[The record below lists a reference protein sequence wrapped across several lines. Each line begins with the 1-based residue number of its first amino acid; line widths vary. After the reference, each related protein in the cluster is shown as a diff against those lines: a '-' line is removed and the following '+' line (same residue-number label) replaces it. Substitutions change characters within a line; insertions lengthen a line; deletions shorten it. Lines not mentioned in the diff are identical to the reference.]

1 MFHSYVR
8 LPDYQRF
15 IRHFIGLFVATQCD
29 KINCLTDWFM
39 SKSCAGK
46 YARFYLQY
54 KFAWWSSC
62 FALVN
67 SCNYL
72 LNIEFWLPLQLF
84 FSLGNDRGKGLQFLT
99 WKKRMTM
106 TSLTFTNTCDEES
119 DSKKVSIWQII
130 IYLYVMTSLI
140 FTIIY
145 EWCEYS
151 VIWECIHLIVPCV

>member
-1 MFHSYVR
+1 MVDFCLYNIILTLSAALPCLCLMFHSYVR

-15 IRHFIGLFVATQCD
+15 IGHFIGLFVATQCD
-29 KINCLTDWFM
+29 KINWLTDWIM

-46 YARFYLQY
+46 YTRCCLQY

-84 FSLGNDRGKGLQFLT
+84 FSLGNDRGKGLQFNSLLGKT
-99 WKKRMTM
+99 WQ
-106 TSLTFTNTCDEES
+106 
-119 DSKKVSIWQII
+119 WQA
-130 IYLYVMTSLI
+130 LHLQTLVMRSQ
-140 FTIIY
+140 
-145 EWCEYS
+145 
-151 VIWECIHLIVPCV
+151 